1 MVESKEALA
10 CLREIVVRGAPPA
23 LPAAS
28 PGEAAERIAAA
39 AREQGLAGLLHD
51 TLESA
56 GEKAT
61 DRPRRH
67 ESEDD
72 DRAGDVPWPRVVRD
86 ALALDRR
93 NALVRGVR
101 QLALAARV
109 LDRLDRAGLRA
120 LPLKGAALLETLY
133 DSEGDRTMS
142 DVDVLV
148 LDDWPEARR
157 LLRADGFAEG
167 EPADHVAVLR
177 EPGSSAVLEL
187 HHSVTSSPGLFPLDR
202 DGLWSR
208 SVLGPGQVRR
218 RPCPEDLL
226 VHLALHAA
234 FQHGLVVSLAQW
246 LDFRRLFERCDLDP
260 DRLRD
265 AVRAA
270 RAEAPLAAALH
281 AARAVVEAPLPAWLH
296 AVAGP
301 APPGLAREGV
311 DPFDYVTPAEPD
323 LARVRFRL
331 LPGRRTELLLRTVFP
346 ERPGERASFV
356 RTVGRGA
363 VRAASLLRRFGPRT
377 LALGLRASSG
387 PRQAFGRTAGTSTGV
402 SAPDAI
408 LRGCLRAFPFVELT
422 VTGECMRPA
431 LRPGER
437 VRLVSPDERPPR
449 VGDVVLARHPEGL
462 RLHRLVWGPPFAL
475 PGTFWRTQADRG
487 ALWDPALSPADVLG
501 TVVEADRLPRAS
513 ALGRWL
519 TSLRSLWR
527 GTRTWVRLRRARAA

>member
-1 MVESKEALA
+1 MVESKDALA

-39 AREQGLAGLLHD
+39 AREQGLAGLLHG
-51 TLESA
+51 TLASSGVA
-56 GEKAT
+56 
-61 DRPRRH
+61 
-67 ESEDD
+67 
-72 DRAGDVPWPRVVRD
+72 PWPLVVLD
-86 ALALDRR
+86 ALAQDRR
-93 NALVRGVR
+93 NALVRGLR

-148 LDDWPEARR
+148 LDDWPGARR

-167 EPADHVAVLR
+167 EPADHVVVLR
-177 EPGSSAVLEL
+177 EPGSGAVLEL
-187 HHSVTSSPGLFPLDR
+187 HHSVTSCPGLFPLDR

-226 VHLALHAA
+226 LQLALHAA

-260 DRLRD
+260 DRLRG
-265 AVRAA
+265 AVGAA
-270 RAEAPLAAALH
+270 RAEAPLRAALH
-281 AARAVVEAPLPAWLH
+281 AARAVVGGPLPGWLL
-296 AVAGP
+296 AAGP

-311 DPFDYVTPAEPD
+311 DPLDYVTPAEPD

-346 ERPGERASFV
+346 ERPGERASLV

-377 LALGLRASSG
+377 LALGRRASSG
-387 PRQAFGRTAGTSTGV
+387 RRPDLGGSTESTENSTGLSV
-402 SAPDAI
+402 PDAI
-408 LRGCLRAFPFVELT
+408 LRDCLRAFPFVELT

-431 LRPGER
+431 LLPGAR
-437 VRLVSPDERPPR
+437 VRLVSSDERPPR

-475 PGTFWRTQADRG
+475 PGTSWRTQADRG
-487 ALWDPALSPADVLG
+487 ALWDPALRPADVLG
-501 TVVEADRLPRAS
+501 TVVEADHLPRAS
-513 ALGRWL
+513 ALGRWV

-527 GTRTWVRLRRARAA
+527 GTRTWVRLRRVRVA